1 MKINCLI
8 IDDEPFARQGMEEY
22 VNDISFLNLVAK
34 CENAMQAHEMM
45 TQSDIH
51 LIFLDIQMP
60 RLTGLDFLKSLRN
73 PPLVIFTTAYPQ
85 YALESFALDVID
97 YLLKPIPF
105 DRFLKAVNKAKELF
119 DLRQIS
125 QNDGKASMP
134 NLVSQST
141 DATREGVLPLDYFFV
156 KTESKYEKI
165 FFDDIL
171 YVEALQNYITIHCK
185 KEKITTYL
193 TLKNMEDYLPTA
205 HFIKVQ
211 KSFIV
216 ALSKIESIDGAM
228 IKIGNHAIPI
238 SRQMKDDVL
247 DAILKGKLLIR
258 TK

>member
-8 IDDEPFARQGMEEY
+8 VDDEPFARQGMEEY

-34 CENAMQAHEMM
+34 CENAMQAHDMM
-45 TQSDIH
+45 TQGDIH

-85 YALESFALDVID
+85 YALESFALDVVD

-119 DLRQIS
+119 DLRQKAQNDNHTSNLIS
-125 QNDGKASMP
+125 QNINS
-134 NLVSQST
+134 SQ
-141 DATREGVLPLDYFFV
+141 EGVPQLDYFFV

-171 YVEALQNYITIHCK
+171 YVEALQNYITIQCK

-193 TLKNMEDYLPTA
+193 TLKNIEDYLPPS
-205 HFIKVQ
+205 HFLKVQ
-211 KSFIV
+211 KSFII
-216 ALSKIESIDGAM
+216 ALSKIDSIDGAM

-238 SRQMKDDVL
+238 SRQMKESVL
-247 DAILKGKLLIR
+247 EAILKGKLLVR